1 MGLLDKLFFS
11 DPEKQDKEEL
21 EYNEHYQKTLVD
33 ADLNRRVPDDEFRE
47 TNTIED
53 IEEVEEENKWWQW
66 GVRRN

>member
-1 MGLLDKLFFS
+1 MGLFDKLFFS

-21 EYNEHYQKTLVD
+21 EYNTLYQNTLSD

-53 IEEVEEENKWWQW
+53 MEEVEEDNKWWQW